1 MLQSCMDSIKNEP
14 DSGSEE
20 CVTTLDDGSEFSIEV
35 EEADIKLEEADIKLE
50 EADIKIEETD
60 IKIEESGNTNEENPE
75 VITVSPIKT
84 KPEVSVWGLCVR
96 RQHIMLPTPFTATKR

>member
-35 EEADIKLEEADIKLE
+35 EEADIKLE